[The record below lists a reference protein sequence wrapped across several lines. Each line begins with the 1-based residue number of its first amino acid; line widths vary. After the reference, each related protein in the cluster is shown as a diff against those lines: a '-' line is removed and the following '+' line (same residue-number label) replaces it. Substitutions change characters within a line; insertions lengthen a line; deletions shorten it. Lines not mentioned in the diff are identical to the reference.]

1 MTELKKIMF
10 FTPYAWWSVHSQV
23 DAVVASALRLRN
35 CEIFVV
41 GCDGVYKNCNLAH
54 LATQTG
60 YEYAD
65 ACQAC
70 SQSSKQLLASSFNL
84 PYLQLRDWISDKDYN
99 IANQWVENL
108 GEQDYKNAVYFDLPI
123 GKWVTSSICTYFRIS
138 SDIELSRLEVRK
150 VHKQYLIDGFITY
163 KAISRLLDTYNPTN
177 LFLFNARFAPYR
189 VAFEVARQR
198 QIDVITHERGYIGD
212 SFCFFDNSNCLSPK
226 TPLDCVRSWK
236 DITLNQ
242 EEILQVKNY
251 FIERANGQNL
261 SWPSF
266 YDFNS
271 NHTNIRQQ
279 LRIPLDAKIIT
290 VFTSSEDEH
299 AMSEDYTFMARQ
311 LDMIE
316 SLMEVFRDRDEYL
329 VIRHHPFIAGAGSKT
344 FKHSTAYEFLSRAYQ
359 QVLSAPKNV
368 RIIMPSEQLTSYAL
382 LWHSDAAIAFFSTVA
397 LEAAARGVPTATF
410 EQSPYRG
417 AVQNSF
423 QEISKESLGELVNKL
438 LSASSQATVEDL
450 IKLYRFT
457 DAYFFKFSTK
467 FRSIGIKDYY
477 LPDFKIKSLD
487 DLKPGI
493 DPALDR
499 ICNRIIHNTSIYDV
513 PTYERKNN
521 PNFEEL
527 NFFSNELQEIEEY
540 RQKIKSQALESNV
553 LSAKPSVAI
562 IRLNYTNVPQTDNQL
577 LPAWKNQSRHQNLIV
592 YDCNNL
598 DWYNYQGIIDSIIN
612 CISLIEEEYILI
624 TNDYIQYDESFI
636 SSALDILL
644 AEEHKETAG
653 VIFGAWIACS
663 SRINQEIFTER
674 VPAKTYIEATEILP
688 LLKFPQNLLSFGLIH
703 KDFLLRLLTS
713 VKSASNPSQSGV
725 TIFNILQQPEIQ
737 RVELPMLIIEELD
750 THLHQDIWQQEN
762 QIPKLNTLASA
773 QSDTYPSKNL
783 NQHIL
788 LYTDDFSIYGVG
800 QYNHSI
806 ICELAKLGYQVTCVQ
821 THTSNHLIQEQQKLG
836 IQHIW
841 LNYNSINEFSRALL
855 DISDA
860 QEIFPKIKPDLI
872 IFSDCCPLSNL
883 AAKKVAKQ
891 MGIPYIIVDGCA
903 VPYLAERFASYLEEL
918 EQIHT
923 QAGAFITVS
932 NENLNLL
939 HQLFRLPKDKGQV
952 IYSGRPEHYFA
963 PPKPSIRD
971 RLRQEYG
978 IPANAVI
985 CFTAARLDAGKGYQ
999 YQLEAIKQLMQSE
1012 SWHKLYFVWAG
1023 DGALEA
1029 QLKQAIEQ
1037 LRISN
1042 HVKLLGNCTN
1052 IVEWLDTSDIFILP
1066 SEFESFGLA
1075 IVEAMAKGL
1084 PVIASAVGGI
1094 PEVLGDVGK
1103 LVSDPKVDPQATIK
1117 EMARIIEAW
1126 SVNPEL
1132 RRSIGLAGKKRAEE
1146 MFKEERMIKQTVEVV
1161 ERTLLPLRNQ
1171 VSSSFANIPLVS
1183 VIISCYNLAEF
1194 LPETVASVIAQTYE
1208 NWEIII
1214 VNDGSKDNTSEVA
1227 QQLISTYFNKKIRL
1241 VEKANG
1247 GPASARNTGIKV
1259 SNGEYILPLD
1269 ADDKLSSTGIENL
1282 LSVAL
1287 DQDSPCVAFGSYQM
1301 FGIENKL
1308 IVSTGLF
1315 SKENM
1320 KRFDMIHNSSLYSK
1334 KVWDLVNGYKEDVA
1348 LIGYE
1353 DWEFWLNC
1361 LKHKINFYGTKEIV
1375 IYYRRS
1381 IDSTGNRAFTQ
1392 HHNKFAL
1399 IVAYNS
1405 EIFNPTIIKESENLL
1420 LSFGLI
1426 KKSNKLSN
1434 ELGELLFQINS
1445 CVNQYQQQPSSN
1457 SAIANLC
1464 QARQRFAEKL
1474 LTIPAEKLIVDYSE
1488 YISNTHQ
1495 KLLNS
1500 GIQHELLTEKEQN
1513 FVNTLSDNIS
1523 KDFGEPQAIQYLLA
1537 AMLYRRA
1544 DQLPLQHDLTHIPQ
1558 WLLADYLKF
1567 IFEFPRLFQE
1577 KGEADN
1583 YYHYLQ
1589 QWLDYLEENISSNQE
1604 SALWQYIA
1612 QFFLQTANFIPLY
1625 FTTENLKG
1633 IYSKRADIMEYT
1645 LKTQG
1650 NEIDYDFSERS
1661 PERKKIRLGVLAGHF
1676 QASTETFHTLPAY
1689 KHLDWNN
1696 FEIILYTLTAN
1707 NSRLERYC
1715 TGHVDALVTLPPDL
1729 QGQVQTI
1736 RDGDIDLLLIATNV
1750 TAVTN
1755 QITLLALHRLARVQL
1770 TFGSCPATTGIRNID
1785 YFISGSLSEPV
1796 SGGQEHYR
1804 EKLVTLDGVGYCFD
1818 YPCELEILK
1827 IKPNRE
1833 SWGATEKTV
1842 VFTSGANCYKIIP
1855 ELRETWAKILAAVP
1869 DSILVLYPFAPSWSD
1884 SYPANSFLNQMY
1896 AVLARYNVEKSRLIV
1911 LDALPSRADVR
1922 EVLKLADIYLD
1933 SYRHS
1938 GGHSLVDALEVGLT
1952 TVVLEGDALRSRHA
1966 AAYLREIQIPDLIT
1980 NNEMDY
1986 IKLAIALG
1994 NNPKLRQQKSAQIK
2008 EKMQANPS
2016 FLDSRSYS
2024 AKIGSLFQELF
2035 SKYLAD
2041 TLSQNFR
2048 LGDIN
2053 LIIFPDWSQPEDL
2066 LYQDLAS
2073 VISTL
2078 TTHPDKSNITLVIDT
2093 QNIPEEEAD
2102 MLLSSLTMNLLMED
2116 DVDITEGPEIS
2127 LLGKLSDAQWKT
2139 LLPRIHTRIALAT
2152 DNQQAIAQAKAEN
2165 LPFCDVDSLSASKLE
2180 MTLL

>member
-41 GCDGVYKNCNLAH
+41 GCDGVYKNCNVAH
-54 LATQTG
+54 FATQVG

-70 SQSSKQLLASSFNL
+70 SQTSKELLASSFNL

-138 SDIELSRLEVRK
+138 SDIELSRPEVRK
-150 VHKQYLIDGFITY
+150 VHKQYLIDGLITY
-163 KAISRLLDTYNPTN
+163 KAISRLIDTYNPTN
-177 LFLFNARFAPYR
+177 LFLFNARFAPYS
-189 VAFEVARQR
+189 VAFEVAKQH
-198 QIDVITHERGYIGD
+198 QIDVITHERGFIAD
-212 SFCFFDNSNCLSPK
+212 SFGFFDNSNCLSPK
-226 TPLDCVRSWK
+226 TPLDCVKIWK
-236 DITLNQ
+236 NIPLNKQ
-242 EEILQVKNY
+242 EISQVKKY
-251 FIERANGQNL
+251 FIGRENGQNL

-266 YDFNS
+266 YDFHS
-271 NHTNIRQQ
+271 NHTNVRQQ
-279 LRIPLDAKIIT
+279 LRIPIDAKVVT

-299 AMSEDYTFMARQ
+299 AMSDDYKVMTKQ
-311 LDMIE
+311 LDIIE
-316 SLMEVFRDRDEYL
+316 SLMEIFRDRDEYL

-344 FKHSTAYEFLSRAYQ
+344 FLQAIAYDFLSKAYQ

-397 LEAAARGVPTATF
+397 LEALARGVPTATF
-410 EQSPYRG
+410 ELSPYRG
-417 AVQNSF
+417 AVRHAF
-423 QEISKESLGELVNKL
+423 QDTSKKSLGELVDKL
-438 LSASSQATVEDL
+438 LSVSSQPTVKDL
-450 IKLYRFT
+450 IRLYRFT

-467 FRSIGIKDYY
+467 FRSIGIKDYHY
-477 LPDFKIKSLD
+477 PDIRIKTLD

-499 ICNRIIHNTSIYDV
+499 ICNRIIHNSSIYDL
-513 PTYERKNN
+513 PTDERKNN
-521 PNFEEL
+521 SNFEEL
-527 NFFSNELQEIEEY
+527 NFFNSELQEIEEY
-540 RQKIKSQALESNV
+540 RQKIKSQTLESDD

-562 IRLNYTNVPQTDNQL
+562 IHLNYTNIQKTDNQL
-577 LPAWKNQSRHQNLIV
+577 LPSWKNQSRHQNLIV

-598 DWYNYQGIIDSIIN
+598 DWHGYQSIIESIIN
-612 CISLIEEEYILI
+612 VISIVEEEYVLI
-624 TNDYIQYDESFI
+624 TNDYIQYDESFL
-636 SSALDILL
+636 SSALDILFV
-644 AEEHKETAG
+644 EEHKQTAG
-653 VIFGAWIACS
+653 VIFGAWIAS
-663 SRINQEIFTER
+663 SNRINQQIFTER
-674 VPAKTYIEATEILP
+674 VPAKTYLEAVQILP
-688 LLKFPQNLLSFGLIH
+688 VLTLPQNLLSFGLIR
-703 KDFLLRLLTS
+703 KDFLLQFLTDVNSVSTLSEFAASMFSLL
-713 VKSASNPSQSGV
+713 K
-725 TIFNILQQPEIQ
+725 QPAIH
-737 RVELPMLIIEELD
+737 RVELPMLIIHQLD
-750 THLHQDIWQQEN
+750 TELNQDIQPEN
-762 QIPKLNTLASA
+762 QSPKSNYLPSEQL
-773 QSDTYPSKNL
+773 DTDGSM
-783 NQHIL
+783 NQNQQIL
-788 LYTDDFSIYGVG
+788 LYTDDPSIYGVG
-800 QYNHSI
+800 QYNHTLL
-806 ICELAKLGYQVTCVQ
+806 CELAKLGYQVTCVQ
-821 THTSNHLIQEQQKLG
+821 SQVSNQFIKQRQQLG
-836 IQHIW
+836 IQHLW
-841 LNYNSINEFSRALL
+841 LDYNTLQEFSRTLTS
-855 DISDA
+855 ISDA
-860 QEIFPKIKPDLI
+860 QKILASVKPDLV

-883 AAKKVAKQ
+883 AAKKVTNQ
-891 MGIPYIIVDGCA
+891 RGIPYIIVEGFVA
-903 VPYLAERFASYLEEL
+903 PYLADRFVSYLEEL
-918 EQIHT
+918 EQIYA
-923 QAGAFITVS
+923 QARAVIAVS
-932 NENLNLL
+932 TENLNLL
-939 HQLFRLPKDKGQV
+939 HQLFRLPKGKGQV
-952 IYSGRPEHYFA
+952 IYYGRPEHYFA
-963 PPKPSIRD
+963 PPTPSVRD
-971 RLRQEYG
+971 RLRQDLE
-978 IPANAVI
+978 IPADAVV
-985 CFTAARLDAGKGYQ
+985 CFTAGRLEPVKGFQ
-999 YQLEAIKQLMQSE
+999 YQLEAIQ
-1012 SWHKLYFVWAG
+1012 
-1023 DGALEA
+1023 
-1029 QLKQAIEQ
+1029 QLKQSGIWSQLYFIWAGTGTLETQLKAELEQ
-1037 LRISN
+1037 LGATKQ
-1042 HVKLLGNCTN
+1042 VKLIGERCDITD
-1052 IVEWLDTSDIFILP
+1052 WLDAVDIFVLP
-1066 SEFESFGLA
+1066 SELEGMPLS
-1075 IVEAMAKGL
+1075 IMEAMAKGL
-1084 PVIASAVGGI
+1084 PIIATAVSGI
-1094 PEVLGDVGK
+1094 PEELGDTGK
-1103 LVSDPKVDPQATIK
+1103 LLPDPKIDPQATVRELVNTIHAWAIK
-1117 EMARIIEAW
+1117 
-1126 SVNPEL
+1126 PEY
-1132 RRSIGLAGKKRAEE
+1132 RYKQGQSGKQRAEA
-1146 MFKEERMIKQTVEVV
+1146 MFRQELMLTNTVAVV
-1161 ERTLLPLRNQ
+1161 ERALLPLRNQ
-1171 VSSSFANIPLVS
+1171 VLPTLSNMPLVS
-1183 VIISCYNLAEF
+1183 VIIACYNLAQF

-1208 NWEIII
+1208 KWEIII

-1241 VEKANG
+1241 VEKPNG
-1247 GPASARNTGIKV
+1247 GPASARNAGIRV
-1259 SNGEYILPLD
+1259 SKGEYILSLD
-1269 ADDKLSSTGIENL
+1269 ADDKLSSTGIESL

-1287 DQDSPCVAFGSYQM
+1287 NQDSPCVAFGSYQM
-1301 FGIENKL
+1301 FGVENKL
-1308 IVSTGLF
+1308 IISADLF

-1320 KRFDMIHNSSLYSK
+1320 KRFNMLHNSSLYSRRA
-1334 KVWDLVNGYKEDVA
+1334 WDLVNGYKEDVA

-1361 LKHKINFYGTKEIV
+1361 LKHKINFYGLREIV

-1426 KKSNKLSN
+1426 KKSNELSN
-1434 ELGELLFQINS
+1434 ELEELLFQINS

-1457 SAIANLC
+1457 SAIGNLC
-1464 QARQRFAEKL
+1464 QARQRLTEKL
-1474 LTIPAEKLIVDYSE
+1474 LTISAEQLIVDYSA
-1488 YISNTHQ
+1488 YLGNAHQ
-1495 KLLNS
+1495 TLLNS
-1500 GIQHELLTEKEQN
+1500 GIKHEPLTDEEQN
-1513 FVNTLSDNIS
+1513 FVNTLSDHIA
-1523 KDFGEPQAIQYLLA
+1523 KGFGEAQAIQYLLA

-1676 QASTETFHTLPAY
+1676 QASTETFHTLPVY

-1896 AVLARYNVEKSRLIV
+1896 AVLAKYNVDKSRIIV

-2024 AKIGSLFQELF
+2024 TKIGSLFQELF

-2053 LIIFPDWSQPEDL
+2053 LIIFPDWLQPEDL

-2078 TTHPDKSNITLVIDT
+2078 TTHPDKSSLTLLIDT
-2093 QNIPEEEAD
+2093 QNISEEEAD

-2127 LLGKLSDAQWKT
+2127 LLSKMSDTQWKT

-2165 LPFCDVDSLSASKLE
+2165 LPFCDVDSLSTSKLE